1 MLREELPRA
10 EWKGFLNAFGRQYET
25 APARIEGEGGYRPLK
40 SIRLL
45 DNGAVEIAF
54 EGPREDVVVK
64 NPRTVVVIR
73 GDGLASGV
81 EIEDESGKLTALR
94 LKSAVTPAMLD
105 GIAPGEL
112 HGEEEVKIKVDGG
125 HVGGTLTV
133 PTDVHGI
140 VIFAHGSG
148 SSRFSPRNRL
158 VAGRLQ
164 QSGFATLLMDLLTE
178 FEEAIDNATAELR
191 FDIPFLGW
199 RLASVTDWVRQ
210 QPEIGEL
217 SAGYFGA
224 STGAAAALVAAADR
238 NDIGAIVSR
247 GGRPDLAGSAL
258 KRVTAPTLLLVG
270 GNDPEVI
277 RLNRLAAAQMRAKH
291 KVEIIPGATHL
302 FEEPGTLEAVAERAS
317 DWFREWLARGQ
328 NRRAA

>member
-1 MLREELPRA
+1 MSREELPRA
-10 EWKGFLNAFGRQYET
+10 EWGKFLNAFGRQYET
-25 APARIEGEGGYRPLK
+25 AQARIEGWDEYRPLRG
-40 SIRLL
+40 IRVL

-54 EGPREDVVVK
+54 DGSGEDVVVR
-64 NPRTVVVIR
+64 NPRTIAVSSEN
-73 GDGLASGV
+73 GLASGL
-81 EIEDESGKLTALR
+81 EIEDESGKVTGLR
-94 LKSAVTPAMLD
+94 LKSAITPAMLD

-112 HGEEEVKIKVDGG
+112 PRVEELKIKVEGG

-133 PTDVHGI
+133 PTDAQGI

-158 VAGRLQ
+158 VAGTLQ

-178 FEEAIDNATAELR
+178 FEEAIDNQTAELR

-199 RLASVTDWVRQ
+199 RLAAVTNWVRQ
-210 QPEIGEL
+210 QPQIGDL

-238 NDIGAIVSR
+238 DDIGAIVSR

-270 GNDPEVI
+270 EKDTEVI

-291 KVEIIPGATHL
+291 KVEIVPGATHL
-302 FEEPGTLEAVAERAS
+302 FEEPGTLEVVAERAS
-317 DWFREWLARGQ
+317 EWFHEWLTRGQ
-328 NRRAA
+328 SRRAA

>member
-1 MLREELPRA
+1 MSREELPRA
-10 EWKGFLNAFGRQYET
+10 EWARFLNAFGRQYET
-25 APARIEGEGGYRPLK
+25 AQARIEGEDEYRPLK
-40 SIRLL
+40 GVRVL
-45 DNGAVEIAF
+45 DNGAIEIAF
-54 EGPREDVVVK
+54 GGSGGDVLVR
-64 NPRTVVVIR
+64 NPRTIAVR
-73 GDGLASGV
+73 RANGLASAL
-81 EIEDESGKLTALR
+81 EIEDESGKVTALR

-112 HGEEEVKIKVDGG
+112 RRVEEVKIKVDSG

-133 PTDVHGI
+133 PADAQGI

-148 SSRFSPRNRL
+148 SGRFSPRNQL
-158 VAGRLQ
+158 VASRLQ

-199 RLASVTDWVRQ
+199 RLAAVTDWVRQ
-210 QPEIGEL
+210 RPEIGAL

-238 NDIGAIVSR
+238 DDIGAIVSR

-258 KRVTAPTLLLVG
+258 RRVRAPTLLLVG
-270 GNDPEVI
+270 ENDPEVI
-277 RLNRLAAAQMRAKH
+277 RLNRLAAAQIPAKH
-291 KVEIIPGATHL
+291 KLEIVPGATHL
-302 FEEPGTLEAVAERAS
+302 FEEPGALELVAERAS
-317 DWFREWLARGQ
+317 EWFREWLTGGQ
-328 NRRAA
+328 RQRAA